1 MREEEEGEGEG
12 ERSKDARGGSEEAKD
27 KLIEHKGH
35 DVICMRCNL
44 LALEFIDY
52 EKALK
57 SKRPSIYARNKCLC
71 IYKDEFY
78 CNDCKVKITL
88 DTQSYL

>member
-1 MREEEEGEGEG
+1 MDGEEELKEEGE
-12 ERSKDARGGSEEAKD
+12 RNKDARGGSEEAKD
-27 KLIEHKGH
+27 KHIIEHKGH

-88 DTQSYL
+88 DALT

>member
-1 MREEEEGEGEG
+1 MDWEEEFKEEGERNKDT
-12 ERSKDARGGSEEAKD
+12 RSGGGEAKA
-27 KLIEHKGH
+27 KHIEHKGH
-35 DVICMRCNL
+35 DVICLRCNL

-57 SKRPSIYARNKCLC
+57 SKRPNIYARNKCLC

-88 DTQSYL
+88 DALT